1 MNSLSL
7 SVTKLNPLHGM
18 SLWLRALFSW
28 RALGIVVCAVLLAKW
43 AWVFFAPADVAL
55 PATVAWKKSA
65 AADQLFGNET
75 STATTTA
82 SSMGNIRLIGVFAH
96 ATRGFAVL
104 LVDGKQVG
112 VGLGELAAPGVRLVE
127 TNADHVM
134 LERGGAKVRI
144 DLPAGNS
151 APGSSTT
158 VVGSKENQT
167 AAPNIAEQHNQV
179 LPEQRAAMQQELDHF
194 RRRH

>member
-1 MNSLSL
+1 
-7 SVTKLNPLHGM
+7 V
-18 SLWLRALFSW
+18 
-28 RALGIVVCAVLLAKW
+28 
-43 AWVFFAPADVAL
+43 
-55 PATVAWKKSA
+55 
-65 AADQLFGNET
+65 
-75 STATTTA
+75 
-82 SSMGNIRLIGVFAH
+82 GNIKLIGVFAH

-112 VGLGELAAPGVRLVE
+112 VGLGELATPGVRLVE

-151 APGSSTT
+151 TPGISS
-158 VVGSKENQT
+158 VAGNKENP
-167 AAPNIAEQHNQV
+167 AAVPNIAEQHNQV
-179 LPEQRAAMQQELDHF
+179 PPEQRAAMQQELDHF